1 MEQTLPLMARGQ
13 SQTQLLK
20 DHCTEWVS
28 KLKPGTRLILT
39 LTLGVTKDMFLPRS
53 SAVFLR
59 EVCVLKRG
67 NELLG
72 MNLGLN
78 GSTHSNHNN

>member
-13 SQTQLLK
+13 SQTQILK
-20 DHCTEWVS
+20 DHCTELS
-28 KLKPGTRLILT
+28 RLKPGTRLILT

-59 EVCVLKRG
+59 EVCV
-67 NELLG
+67 
-72 MNLGLN
+72 
-78 GSTHSNHNN
+78 